1 MEKVELILHAAII
14 TLLSAES
21 LLLAVR
27 AGRCARRQEPLY
39 LALFLCAVAVGL
51 AFPFLLGTASLLAVF
66 TLWAAGAFL
75 IEARG
80 RTRHAKLRL
89 PWACACLAFIGL
101 LLAGSAAGLRHTTG
115 LAVFDSVGM
124 CALAV
129 FPLRLMAGI
138 GRGSR
143 STPFFAALA
152 SACLWVAAA
161 TAHTVLTSLGFH
173 YPDLAALALFVF
185 SVCVGWLVFQEG
197 YPSRAG
203 WQGRLA
209 ALELQERLPNAA
221 YARVLDSE
229 TTLARHDRLVAA
241 GLLVLGVAHEFK
253 NTLSYIRAV
262 AESGLGRQEPER
274 KDESLRLLLEHAE
287 AGRESAVGLLE
298 RLGREGREKPR
309 LIDAER
315 DLAQFLRLV
324 RAGYRGEGILMTV
337 DMPPGIRFTAR
348 KSEVEQILHNLVRN
362 AVESLRCKGI
372 AEQKL
377 VEISARRGGGLAVL
391 EVKDNAGGI
400 DPAAARRLF
409 APRFSRTGGTGLGLY
424 LSRSLAEQNGG
435 TLEYAPAQGGSL
447 FALSFPKAQE

>member
-14 TLLSAES
+14 TLLASEAV
-21 LLLAVR
+21 LLAAR
-27 AGRCARRQEPLY
+27 AVRCARRQEPLY

-51 AFPFLLGTASLLAVF
+51 AFPSLLGTASVLAVF
-66 TLWAAGAFL
+66 TLWAAGAVL

-89 PWACACLAFIGL
+89 PWAGACLLFISL
-101 LLAGSAAGLRHTTG
+101 LLAGSAAGLRRTTG
-115 LAVFDSVGM
+115 LAVFDSAGM
-124 CALAV
+124 CALAA
-129 FPLRLMAGI
+129 FPVRLMVGI

-152 SACLWVAAA
+152 SACVWVAAA
-161 TAHTVLTSLGFH
+161 TAETVLSSLGFR
-173 YPDLAALALFVF
+173 YPDLAAVALFVF

-209 ALELQERLPNAA
+209 ALELQGRLPHAA
-221 YARVLDSE
+221 YAGVRDNE

-262 AESGLGRQEPER
+262 AETGLDRPEPVR

-298 RLGREGREKPR
+298 RLGREGRDRPHI
-309 LIDAER
+309 IDAER
-315 DLAQFLRLV
+315 DLSHFLRLI
-324 RAGYRGEGILMTV
+324 RAGYRGEGILMTA
-337 DMPPGIRFTAR
+337 DIEPGIRFNAR

-362 AVESLRCKGI
+362 AVESLRFRGI

-377 VEISARRGGGLAVL
+377 VQISASRVDGSAVL

-400 DPAAARRLF
+400 SPATARRLF
-409 APRFSRTGGTGLGLY
+409 APRFSQTGGTGLGLY

-435 TLEYAPAQGGSL
+435 TLEYAPAQSGSV
-447 FALSFPKAQE
+447 FRLSFPAADE